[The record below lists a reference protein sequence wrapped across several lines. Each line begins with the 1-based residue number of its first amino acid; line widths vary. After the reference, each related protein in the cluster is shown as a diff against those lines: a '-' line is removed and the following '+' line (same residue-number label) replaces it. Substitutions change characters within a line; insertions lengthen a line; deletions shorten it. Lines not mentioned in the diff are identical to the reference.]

1 MVLIPNDVGIRLRM
15 QTEASLLQV
24 APVSEIPADLVELRP
39 GQAFSAKI
47 QEVLPE
53 NTYKALVAGR
63 SLTLA
68 LPQGAKAGDTLE
80 LVVVD
85 RTPRMIVAQLA
96 AQTTPEAA
104 ATSVGDPFTKL
115 SGAAQL
121 IGSLLARDGTSPPPA
136 ALTRGQ
142 PLLASAS
149 TSSAGLAAE
158 LAPQLAKAVGQSGL
172 FYEAHQVQ
180 WVMGQRP
187 MTDLLAE
194 PQGQHST
201 AEALPARGQESSG
214 VVARP
219 TSGAARPSD
228 LTGPMV
234 LLQNLFRNDEARQ
247 QSSVQSTPVAAAAAN
262 ATPAVAAAMPEEIRP
277 LVQQQLDA
285 AATQRMAWH
294 GEVWPG
300 QVLDWQIEPDGQRSG
315 NEQADAERG
324 WITSMRLITPRL
336 GEIDARISLTPQG
349 ARITI
354 ATPTGAS
361 AADLQGAA
369 PSLEKS
375 MAAAGVP
382 LLALQV
388 RHATE

>member
-1 MVLIPNDVGIRLRM
+1 MVLIPNDVGIRMRM
-15 QTEASLLQV
+15 QTEASLLQPV
-24 APVSEIPADLVELRP
+24 APVSEIPADLTELRP

-63 SLTLA
+63 ALTLA

-85 RTPRMIVAQLA
+85 RTPHLVVAQLVNRSTSGDA
-96 AQTTPEAA
+96 GAGATAQF
-104 ATSVGDPFTKL
+104 TSL
-115 SGAAQL
+115 SRTAQL
-121 IGSLLARDGTSPPPA
+121 IGTLLARDGAPPLPV
-136 ALTRGQ
+136 ALTRGE
-142 PLLASAS
+142 PLIAAAS
-149 TSSAGLAAE
+149 TNPAKLATE
-158 LAPQLAKAVGQSGL
+158 LAPQLARAVGQSGL

-180 WVMGQRP
+180 WVMGRRP
-187 MTDLLAE
+187 LSDLLVE
-194 PQGQHST
+194 PQAKHST
-201 AEALPARGQESSG
+201 AMPVSQKDASRQT
-214 VVARP
+214 ARP
-219 TSGAARPSD
+219 AEPS
-228 LTGPMV
+228 GPMG
-234 LLQNLFRNDEARQ
+234 LLQNLFGSEETRPQSATQ
-247 QSSVQSTPVAAAAAN
+247 QATVAN
-262 ATPAVAAAMPEEIRP
+262 PAQTVPEDLRP

-300 QVLDWQIEPDGQRSG
+300 QSLDWQIEPDGQRPG
-315 NEQADAERG
+315 GEQTESDG
-324 WITSMRLITPRL
+324 SWITSLRLVTPRL
-336 GEIDARISLTPQG
+336 GEIDARLSLAPEG
-349 ARITI
+349 VRIVI

-361 AADLQGAA
+361 AADLLDAA

-388 RHATE
+388 KHAAEE

>member
-1 MVLIPNDVGIRLRM
+1 MVLIPNDVGILMRM
-15 QTEASLLQV
+15 QTEASLLRPV
-24 APVSEIPADLVELRP
+24 APVSEIPADLAELRP

-53 NTYKALVAGR
+53 NTYKALVAGQ

-85 RTPRMIVAQLA
+85 RTPRLIVAQLA
-96 AQTTPEAA
+96 SQGSHGEV
-104 ATSVGDPFTKL
+104 ATGGTNYPFTNL
-115 SGAAQL
+115 SPIAQL
-121 IGSLLARDGTSPPPA
+121 IGSLLARNGNPPTPA
-136 ALTRGQ
+136 ALTPGP
-142 PLLASAS
+142 PLLAMASAD
-149 TSSAGLAAE
+149 TAKLAAD

-180 WVMGQRP
+180 WIMGQRP

-194 PQGQHST
+194 PQAKHSPT
-201 AEALPARGQESSG
+201 AAPPVPGQESSSLVG
-214 VVARP
+214 RP
-219 TSGAARPSD
+219 TSSARPAELSA
-228 LTGPMV
+228 PMV
-234 LLQNLFRNDEARQ
+234 LLQNLFGSTETRQ
-247 QSSVQSTPVAAAAAN
+247 KTSTQ
-262 ATPAVAAAMPEEIRP
+262 PAETTNPAQVVPEELRP

-285 AATQRMAWH
+285 AATQRLAWH

-300 QVLDWQIEPDGQRSG
+300 QSLDWQIEPDGQRTG
-315 NEQADAERG
+315 YEQANSERG
-324 WITSMRLITPRL
+324 WTTSMRLTTPRL
-336 GEIDARISLTPQG
+336 GEIDAQLSLTPQG
-349 ARITI
+349 VKITI
-354 ATPTGAS
+354 ATPTNAS
-361 AADLQGAA
+361 AADLQNAA

-388 RHATE
+388 KHGTEE

>member
-15 QTEASLLQV
+15 QTEASLLQPV
-24 APVSEIPADLVELRP
+24 APVSEIPADLTELRP

-63 SLTLA
+63 ALTLA

-85 RTPRMIVAQLA
+85 RTPHLVVAQLA
-96 AQTTPEAA
+96 NRNSPGDAGTGSSSQF
-104 ATSVGDPFTKL
+104 TSL
-115 SGAAQL
+115 SRAAQL
-121 IGSLLARDGTSPPPA
+121 IGSLLARDGAPPQPA
-136 ALTRGQ
+136 PLTRGE
-142 PLLASAS
+142 PLLPAAS
-149 TSSAGLAAE
+149 TNAARLAGE
-158 LAPQLAKAVGQSGL
+158 LAPQLARAVGQSGL

-187 MTDLLAE
+187 LSDLLVE
-194 PQGQHST
+194 PQAKHSSP
-201 AEALPARGQESSG
+201 AALPPRRDESGGPAAPPPSG
-214 VVARP
+214 PRA
-219 TSGAARPSD
+219 TEPS
-228 LTGPMV
+228 GPMG
-234 LLQNLFRNDEARQ
+234 LLQNLFGSEEARQ
-247 QSSVQSTPVAAAAAN
+247 QPAAQQAAAAN
-262 ATPAVAAAMPEEIRP
+262 QAQAVPEELRP

-285 AATQRMAWH
+285 AATQRLAWH

-300 QVLDWQIEPDGQRSG
+300 QSLDWQIEPDGRRTGS
-315 NEQADAERG
+315 EQADAERG
-324 WITSMRLITPRL
+324 WTTSLRMTTPRL
-336 GEIDARISLTPQG
+336 GEIDARLSLAPG
-349 ARITI
+349 GVSITI

-361 AADLQGAA
+361 AADLLDAA

-388 RHATE
+388 KHAAEE

>member
-1 MVLIPNDVGIRLRM
+1 MVLIPSDIGVTMRM
-15 QTEASLLQV
+15 QTETALHPI

-39 GQAFSAKI
+39 GTTFSARI

-85 RTPRMIVAQLA
+85 RTPQLVVAQLA
-96 AQTTPEAA
+96 NRSSTTDA
-104 ATSVGDPFTKL
+104 ATGANSQFATL
-115 SGAAQL
+115 SRTAQL
-121 IGSLLARDGTSPPPA
+121 IGSLLARDGTPPPPA
-136 ALTRGQ
+136 ALTPGR
-142 PLLASAS
+142 PLLATAFAD
-149 TSSAGLAAE
+149 TAKLAAE
-158 LAPQLAKAVGQSGL
+158 LAPQLARAVGQSGL

-194 PQGQHST
+194 PQARHSPAT
-201 AEALPARGQESSG
+201 TQPARGQESPGLAPAPLSS
-214 VVARP
+214 R
-219 TSGAARPSD
+219 RPSEQ
-228 LTGPMV
+228 TVPMT
-234 LLQNLFRNDEARQ
+234 LLQSLFGSDDIRQ
-247 QSSVQSTPVAAAAAN
+247 QTGTQPA
-262 ATPAVAAAMPEEIRP
+262 ATPNPAQAVPEELRP

-285 AATQRMAWH
+285 AATQRLAWH

-300 QVLDWQIEPDGQRSG
+300 QSLDWKIEPDGQRAG
-315 NEQADAERG
+315 HEQAESERG
-324 WITSMRLITPRL
+324 WTTSMRLVTPRL
-336 GEIDARISLTPQG
+336 GEIGAQISLTPQG

-361 AADLQGAA
+361 AADLQSAA

-388 RHATE
+388 KHDAQE

>member
-1 MVLIPNDVGIRLRM
+1 M
-15 QTEASLLQV
+15 QTDTSLHPI

-39 GQAFSAKI
+39 GQAFSARI

-85 RTPRMIVAQLA
+85 RTPRLIVAQLA
-96 AQTTPEAA
+96 ARSETGEGGTGASA
-104 ATSVGDPFTKL
+104 GFANL
-115 SGAAQL
+115 SRTAQL
-121 IGSLLARDGTSPPPA
+121 IGALLARDGAPPPPA
-136 ALTRGQ
+136 ELARGQ
-142 PLLASAS
+142 ALVAKVS
-149 TSSAGLAAE
+149 TDTAKLAAD
-158 LAPQLAKAVGQSGL
+158 LAPQLAKAVSQSGL

-187 MTDLLAE
+187 VSDLQAE
-194 PQGQHST
+194 PQAKHSP
-201 AEALPARGQESSG
+201 LESSSQPQQE
-214 VVARP
+214 A
-219 TSGAARPSD
+219 SGAANRATPGARPAELS
-228 LTGPMV
+228 GPMV
-234 LLQNLFRNDEARQ
+234 LLQNLFGSEESRQ
-247 QSSVQSTPVAAAAAN
+247 QTTPQTTTNAN
-262 ATPAVAAAMPEEIRP
+262 PAQAVPEELRP

-300 QVLDWQIEPDGQRSG
+300 QALNWQIEPDGQRSES
-315 NEQADAERG
+315 EQTNAERG
-324 WITSMRLITPRL
+324 WITSLRLITPRL
-336 GEIDARISLTPQG
+336 GEIDARLTLSPQG

-354 ATPTGAS
+354 ATPQGDS
-361 AADLQGAA
+361 AADLRNAA

-382 LLALQV
+382 LLGLQV
-388 RHATE
+388 KHGDQG

>member
-1 MVLIPNDVGIRLRM
+1 VVLIPNDVGIRMRM
-15 QTEASLLQV
+15 QTEASLLQPV

-39 GQAFSAKI
+39 GQTFSARI

-85 RTPRMIVAQLA
+85 RTAHLVVAQLA
-96 AQTTPEAA
+96 NRNNPGDA
-104 ATSVGDPFTKL
+104 ATGVNPQFANL
-115 SGAAQL
+115 SRTAQL
-121 IGSLLARDGTSPPPA
+121 IGSLLARDGAPPPPA

-142 PLLASAS
+142 ALLPAAFAD
-149 TSSAGLAAE
+149 TAKLAAE

-187 MTDLLAE
+187 MNDLLVE
-194 PQGQHST
+194 PQARHSPG
-201 AEALPARGQESSG
+201 EASARGQESGSLP
-214 VVARP
+214 ARP
-219 TSGAARPSD
+219 TTNANPAQQSGPMAILQSLFGSEEARPQTGTQQAAIANPGQIVPED
-228 LTGPMV
+228 L
-234 LLQNLFRNDEARQ
+234 
-247 QSSVQSTPVAAAAAN
+247 
-262 ATPAVAAAMPEEIRP
+262 RP

-294 GEVWPG
+294 GDVWPG
-300 QVLDWQIEPDGQRSG
+300 QSLDWQIEPDGRQTG
-315 NEQADAERG
+315 NEQTDSERG
-324 WITSMRLITPRL
+324 WITSLRLVTPRL
-336 GEIDARISLTPQG
+336 GEIDARLSLAPEG
-349 ARITI
+349 VRIVI
-354 ATPTGAS
+354 ATPAGAS
-361 AADLQGAA
+361 AADLLDAA

-388 RHATE
+388 KHAAEE